1 MLCGYLIVIVAVAF
15 TGFVRFEFKIH
26 RFAALSEYDGN
37 DVVVI
42 LEAGDRQFAIMN
54 RRIACAQ
61 INDRGDRTAGDI
73 DQLNVGGG
81 QGCGIGGDYRSAVFD
96 DDIGCCRVRA

>member
-73 DQLNVGGG
+73 DQLNVGGKK
-81 QGCGIGGDYRSAVFD
+81 GCVVRGDYCGTVFD
-96 DDIGCCRVRA
+96 DDIGRGRVRA